1 MSLDPPEPTGG
12 TDGQPPVTPAVRL
25 IFTYDGDEVRLL
37 QQQPVDVAVTGF
49 DVDQPAPLDGHV
61 VEVRAD
67 DGSALARVVVRSG
80 PPTSAEVFPEQPG
93 EPIVRVEAPT
103 TGAFTVVVPAPEA
116 AARITLL
123 RVTPAPEADVDAD
136 ARAESGDGAAPP
148 PGDGAPSVATELG
161 TYELER

>member
-1 MSLDPPEPTGG
+1 MSLDPPEPTSG
-12 TDGQPPVTPAVRL
+12 TDGQQPVTPAVRL
-25 IFTYDGDEVRLL
+25 IFTYDGDDVTLL

-67 DGSALARVVVRSG
+67 DGSALARVAVRSG

-93 EPIVRVEAPT
+93 EPIVRVEAPP

-123 RVTPAPEADVDAD
+123 RLQPAAGTDAD
-136 ARAESGDGAAPP
+136 SDVGARPDAGTAPP
-148 PGDGAPSVATELG
+148 PGDGAVPVATELG
-161 TYELER
+161 TFELER